1 MVKVIIVYDSKYG
14 NTKHVA
20 ETIMEGMREAQGVE
34 TWLSKVKDV
43 SVEEAQGFDA
53 ILIGSPNH
61 MGRPTGGV
69 KSFIDKLGRLNP
81 QGKMFA
87 VFDTY
92 LGNDFEKATGK
103 MKKRIRE
110 KVPGLK
116 QAVPGLSVRVKGMRG
131 PVSENEL
138 PRCREYGIKMAAQL
152 KTGG

>member
-1 MVKVIIVYDSKYG
+1 MGKVIIVYDSKYG

-20 ETIMEGMREAQGVE
+20 ETIMEGMKEAQGVE
-34 TWLSKVKDV
+34 IRLSEVKDV

-61 MGRPTGGV
+61 MGGPTGGV

-81 QGKMFA
+81 QGKIFA

-103 MKKRIRE
+103 MEKRVRE
-110 KVPGLK
+110 KAPGLK
-116 QAVPGLSVRVKGMRG
+116 QAAPGLSVRVKGMRG

-138 PRCREYGIKMAAQL
+138 PRCREYGRKIAAQL
-152 KTGG
+152 TGG

>member
-1 MVKVIIVYDSKYG
+1 MKVIIVYESKYG

-20 ETIMEGMREAQGVE
+20 ETIMEGMKEIQGVE
-34 TWLSKVKDV
+34 TRLSEVKDV
-43 SVEEAQGFDA
+43 SVEEAQGFDT

-61 MGRPTGGV
+61 MGGPTGGV
-69 KSFIDKLGRLNP
+69 KNFIDKLGRLSP

-103 MKKRIRE
+103 MERRIRE
-110 KVPGLK
+110 KAPGLR
-116 QAVPGLSVRVKGMRG
+116 QVASGLSVRVKAMRG
-131 PVSENEL
+131 PVLENEL
-138 PRCREYGIKMAAQL
+138 SRCREYGRKIAAQI

>member
-1 MVKVIIVYDSKYG
+1 MGKVIIVYDSKYG

-20 ETIMEGMREAQGVE
+20 ETIMEGMKEAQGVE
-34 TWLSKVKDV
+34 IRLSEVKDV

-61 MGRPTGGV
+61 MGGPTGGV

-81 QGKMFA
+81 QGEIFA

-103 MKKRIRE
+103 MEKRVRE
-110 KVPGLK
+110 KAPGLK
-116 QAVPGLSVRVKGMRG
+116 QAAPGLSVRVKGMRG

-138 PRCREYGIKMAAQL
+138 PRCREYGRKIAAQL
-152 KTGG
+152 TGG